1 MKKFG
6 ILLIFSLIPFVG
18 LNSVQTVFANHGG
31 FLGQCDL
38 GQFWDPNSTQ
48 CIPDDQCPFGV
59 YPPIGAAPNQQA
71 RHCALP
77 PTMAVGG
84 DIIPLDTTMVL
95 VAGTQTIAA
104 WMIPVL
110 VSAIGI
116 AIVIARK
123 F

>member
-18 LNSVQTVFANHGG
+18 LNSVQTALADHGL
-31 FLGQCDL
+31 FLGQCDF
-38 GQFWDPNSTQ
+38 QEFWDPNSQQ
-48 CIPDDQCPFGV
+48 CVPDTQCPFGV
-59 YPPIGAAPNQQA
+59 YPPIGADPNQVA

-116 AIVIARK
+116 GIVIARK